1 MRSKKFHLAK
11 MKIRILLNR
20 SYNKTNK
27 IKMKLPWIKD
37 NKTKIKKL
45 YKYNVFKSKK
55 TNKIYNKN
63 LKISQYSIN
72 WSKS

>member
-1 MRSKKFHLAK
+1 
-11 MKIRILLNR
+11 
-20 SYNKTNK
+20 
-27 IKMKLPWIKD
+27 MKLPWIKD

-72 WSKS
+72 WSKSQKKKKFRSKNKTKKAKNN